1 MADPMVWPV
10 EAVFDGAVAVQTVT
24 TEVRLANERRAD
36 MELVNISN
44 QWIFLGRDNDAV
56 LNEGIALAP
65 NGGAYHIGPDNLF
78 KGAINAIAEGGDK
91 ILTISEGYS

>member
-1 MADPMVWPV
+1 
-10 EAVFDGAVAVQTVT
+10 
-24 TEVRLANERRAD
+24 

-44 QWIFLGRDNDAV
+44 QWIFLGRGNAAV

-65 NGGAYHIGPDNLF
+65 SGGSYHIGPDNLF
-78 KGAINAIAEGGDK
+78 TGAINAIATGGDK

>member
-10 EAVFDGAVAVQTVT
+10 EAVFDGAVAVQAVS
-24 TEVRLANERRAD
+24 TEVRPANPRRAD

-44 QWIFLGRDNDAV
+44 QWIHLGRGNVAV
-56 LNEGIALAP
+56 MNEGISLAP
-65 NGGAYHIGPDNLF
+65 NGGTYHIGPDNLF
-78 KGAINAIAEGGDK
+78 KGVINAIAQGGDK